1 MSNILGKQYVTP
13 VLIRLYKGEAM
24 MTELTS
30 IVSNYSTLRLLIR
43 ELQDEDY
50 VTTREVFQ
58 DKRKIIVSLTEKG
71 KAVAEQLKKAE
82 EVSKG
87 VVIHE
92 DEGRIEISN
101 MPDDWKDKW
110 KNLHA
115 LIHVNVYDD
124 HITIME
130 TNHEGTGKE
139 RIFNIYIR
147 ENGHGQLRLW
157 CELDESFDCYHI
169 GYALT
174 LAPVQDMF
182 ARVRGGK

>member
-1 MSNILGKQYVTP
+1 MESLNERYVSSLLVFLLSKTVAKKSDLSSVITNPYKLTDILNKLARDGLLTM
-13 VLIRLYKGEAM
+13 GESK
-24 MTELTS
+24 LG
-30 IVSNYSTLRLLIR
+30 
-43 ELQDEDY
+43 
-50 VTTREVFQ
+50 
-58 DKRKIIVSLTEKG
+58 RKSYQISLTPKG
-71 KAVAEQLKKAE
+71 RQVAEQLKKAE
-82 EVSKG
+82 EAASG
-87 VVIHE
+87 IVIHE
-92 DEGRIEISN
+92 EEGRIEISSV
-101 MPDDWKDKW
+101 PEEWKEKW

-124 HITIME
+124 HVTIME